1 MASHIPWGGTRSVI
15 PQCGHKLG
23 PMETSVNLDHTQR
36 LTVEFG
42 DCAVR
47 CDERKKGDLQG
58 GALKSRQFTSE
69 VKPDIANGILNVRES
84 VRGRFLTHKNI
95 VKQHV

>member
-15 PQCGHKLG
+15 PQCGRKLG

-47 CDERKKGDLQG
+47 CDERKKGGLQG
-58 GALKSRQFTSE
+58 GTLESRQFTSE
-69 VKPDIANGILNVRES
+69 VKPDIANGTLNVRES